1 MTDFINNVLKFFF
14 IMTPFFVLSM
24 FLVYTAGWEEKSKRL
39 LAIRIG
45 FAVFIISIVLFVFGR
60 WIFEIFGITLDAFR
74 IGGGGLLFLSAVGLV
89 NSKVEDKKTHPGEES
104 AEEKVS
110 SIAVVPLAI
119 PITVGPGT
127 TAALILFGAEAA
139 SNGKLQNY
147 FTGAAALFLATFM
160 LTIILFVATG
170 IERRLGKRVIMI
182 LSKITGLILAALA
195 SQLIFDGIG
204 SILAKYLK

>member
-45 FAVFIISIVLFVFGR
+45 LAVFITSMVLFIFGG
-60 WIFEIFGITLDAFR
+60 WIFDIFGITLDAFR

-89 NSKVEDKKTHPGEES
+89 NSKVEDKKTNEPAES

-127 TAALILFGAEAA
+127 TAALILFGAEAG
-139 SNGKLQNY
+139 GKAQAY
-147 FTGAAALFLATFM
+147 ITGAAALFIATFM
-160 LTIILFVATG
+160 LSIILFVATG

>member
-1 MTDFINNVLKFFF
+1 MAAFINNVLKFFF

-45 FAVFIISIVLFVFGR
+45 FAVFIISIILFIFGR

-127 TAALILFGAEAA
+127 TAALILFGAEA
-139 SNGKLQNY
+139 SNGKLKNY

>member
-39 LAIRIG
+39 LALRIG
-45 FAVFIISIVLFVFGR
+45 FAVFIISMVLFVFGR
-60 WIFEIFGITLDAFR
+60 WIFNIFGITLDAFR

-89 NSKVEDKKTHPGEES
+89 NSKVEDKKTQKDEVS

-119 PITVGPGT
+119 PSTVGPGT
-127 TAALILFGAEAA
+127 TAALILFGAEA
-139 SNGKLQNY
+139 SSGKLQKY
-147 FTGAAALFLATFM
+147 FTGAAALFLATLM
-160 LTIILFVATG
+160 LTCILFVATG
-170 IERRLGKRVIMI
+170 IERRMGKRVIMI
-182 LSKITGLILAALA
+182 LSKITGLVLAALA
-195 SQLIFDGIG
+195 SQLIFDGVG

>member
-45 FAVFIISIVLFVFGR
+45 LAVFIVSMVLFVFGR

-89 NSKVEDKKTHPGEES
+89 NSKVEDKKTQTDEES

-127 TAALILFGAEAA
+127 TAALILFGAEA
-139 SNGKLQNY
+139 SKGKFQSY
-147 FTGAAALFLATFM
+147 FTGAAALFLATLM

-182 LSKITGLILAALA
+182 LSKITGLV
-195 SQLIFDGIG
+195 
-204 SILAKYLK
+204 

>member
-39 LAIRIG
+39 LALRIG
-45 FAVFIISIVLFVFGR
+45 FAVFIISMVLFIFGR

-89 NSKVEDKKTHPGEES
+89 NSKVEDKKTQDDES

-127 TAALILFGAEAA
+127 TAALILFGAEA
-139 SNGKLQNY
+139 SGKAQAY

-160 LTIILFVATG
+160 LTCILFVGTG

-182 LSKITGLILAALA
+182 LSKITGLVLAALA